1 VAALRPPPRVLVWTA
16 ATVALL
22 CVAVLLW
29 RGSDAAATDSTTA
42 PEPEPLSGRPDA
54 ELTEVWSR
62 AAGPL
67 PFEVVEGGR
76 VLVGGER
83 GITALDPATGEEA
96 WHYTRANARLCDL
109 TAEDGVVIG
118 VFATERRCDEAVAL
132 DAGTGVRAWTRNVGF
147 WPEVRLSSTDQ
158 LALAVNPN
166 RVVVLDPTGNGYRW
180 TSRVPEGCEVV
191 DAAVGSTGVGVLQ
204 RCGGTGVLRLRLLD
218 GFEGGERWTREVAA
232 DPGADAR
239 LAGVDGIVSVVVE
252 DRLQLHEPES
262 GDVLQDHDLPAGGT
276 ADEPLHSAV
285 VGSLSLVW
293 ARGTLWALDAAS
305 GEVRW
310 EVPATGL
317 PPAEEVSQVVEGAE
331 DLLVPDEDGFV
342 RRDVATG
349 EETGRLPV
357 EGGLAAGGRAS
368 VIGPVVVYRLPDR
381 VVAYR

>member
-1 VAALRPPPRVLVWTA
+1 VAALRPPLRVLVWTA

-22 CVAVLLW
+22 LVSVLLW

-42 PEPEPLSGRPDA
+42 PAPEPLPGRPDA
-54 ELTEVWSR
+54 ELTEIWSVG
-62 AAGPL
+62 AGPL
-67 PFEVVEGGR
+67 PREVVEGGR
-76 VLVGGER
+76 VLVGGEH

-109 TAEDGVVIG
+109 TAEDGVVVG

-180 TSRVPEGCEVV
+180 TSRAPEGCEVV
-191 DAAVGSTGVGVLQ
+191 DAAVGSAGVGVLQ
-204 RCGGTGVLRLRLLD
+204 RCGGSGVLRLRLLD
-218 GFEGGERWTREVAA
+218 GFEGDERWTREVTAA
-232 DPGADAR
+232 PGAEVR
-239 LAGVDGIVSVVVE
+239 LAGVDGIVSLVVE
-252 DRLQLHEPES
+252 DRLQVHEPEG
-262 GDVLQDHDLPAGGT
+262 GDVLEAHDLPAGGA

-285 VGSLSLVW
+285 VGSLPLVW
-293 ARGTLWALDAAS
+293 ARGTLWALDAAT
-305 GEVRW
+305 GTVRW
-310 EVPATGL
+310 SAPAAGL
-317 PPAEEVSQVVEGAE
+317 PPAEEVSQAAPRAA

-342 RRDVATG
+342 RRDPATG
-349 EETGRLPV
+349 EETGRVPV
-357 EGGLAAGGRAS
+357 LGGLAPGGRAS